1 MQKNNF
7 LKVYKNKKIL
17 ITGSTGF
24 KGSWLSFW
32 LYNLGAKIIGVGLKP
47 ENGAILYK
55 TLKIDKLINQYYFD
69 ITNFRK
75 LNNLIKKISQISYFI
90 SPPNQLFQKVITIHL
105 K

>member
-47 ENGAILYK
+47 EDGSILYK
-55 TLKIDKLINQYYFD
+55 T
-69 ITNFRK
+69 
-75 LNNLIKKISQISYFI
+75 
-90 SPPNQLFQKVITIHL
+90 
-105 K
+105 